1 MEQNTAGMRRVDMAR
16 EPDWVLFEKAVDLT
30 ASALRGSMGG
40 EGSQP
45 PKFAAD
51 LFREVWTALKEASAD
66 LPGKGKAGF

>member
-1 MEQNTAGMRRVDMAR
+1 MTR
-16 EPDWVLFEKAVDLT
+16 EIDWTLFEKAVDLT
-30 ASALRGSMGG
+30 ASAVRGAMGG

-51 LFREVWTALKEASAD
+51 VFREVWSALKEAAKD